1 MGTPSTAPGPTVG
14 YCRDC
19 GTPLTA
25 ETSRDVKGILY
36 CSDCLA
42 KLVTRPQPAQN
53 SGGPALA
60 ALLGFVPGL
69 GAVYNGD
76 YAKGVMH
83 VVIFGT
89 IISLIDH
96 APGFFV
102 PLLVAFIFYMPFE
115 AYQTAKRRL
124 TNQPPA
130 AGFSEGQQ
138 VGPVLLIGLGI
149 IFLLDRFHWI
159 DFDRVVDTLW
169 PLGLIGFG
177 IWLLIRRRSTPAQ

>member
-1 MGTPSTAPGPTVG
+1 MGTPVTGAGPTTG

-25 ETSRDVKGILY
+25 ETLREVQGIYY
-36 CSDCLA
+36 CGDCLA
-42 KLVTRPQPAQN
+42 KLVTRGQPAQN

-96 APGFFV
+96 APGLFV

-124 TNQPPA
+124 TNQPGA
-130 AGFSEGQQ
+130 EGVAGGQQ
-138 VGPVLLIGLGI
+138 IGPILLIGLGI

-159 DFDRVVDTLW
+159 EFDRVVDTLW

-177 IWLLIRRRSTPAQ
+177 VWLLIRRRGTPTQ